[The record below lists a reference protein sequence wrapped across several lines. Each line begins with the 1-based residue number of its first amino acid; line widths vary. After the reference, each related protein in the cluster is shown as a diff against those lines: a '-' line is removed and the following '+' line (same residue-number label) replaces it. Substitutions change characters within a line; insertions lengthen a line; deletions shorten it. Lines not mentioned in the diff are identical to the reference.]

1 MYEYPSFQTLKV
13 HRQGGV
19 VSITIDNPPIN
30 LMDRTMIRD
39 LRGLV
44 DALDG
49 DADCRVAVFASA
61 NPDFFV
67 SHFDL
72 NIVLE
77 NLAKTSDAPPQKVD
91 KLNPMNAMFERYR
104 TLGKATIAVIEGR
117 TAGAGTEFAH
127 SLDMQFAAKGK
138 AFISQFEVA
147 LGLLPGGTGTQRLPP
162 LMNRSRAL
170 EMILGCDELDA
181 ETAERYGCVNR
192 ALASEEI
199 RSFVDRLARRIA
211 SFPAEAIAL
220 SKKAVDA
227 ALPDPMPGLLKESY
241 LASQLLATSEVKRR
255 FERILKLGAQTP
267 EFERDLVHQL
277 PRLHE

>member
-1 MYEYPSFQTLKV
+1 MHDYPSFQTLKL
-13 HRQGGV
+13 QKEGGV
-19 VSITIDNPPIN
+19 VSVTIDSPPIN
-30 LMDRTMIRD
+30 LMDRSMIRD

-44 DALDG
+44 DALDA
-49 DADCRVAVFASA
+49 DKDCRVAVFFSA

-72 NIVLE
+72 KIVLG
-77 NLAKTSDAPPQKVD
+77 NLAKGSDTLPQRPD

-127 SLDMQFAAKGK
+127 SLDMQFAARGK

-147 LGLLPGGTGTQRLPP
+147 LGLLPGGTGTQRLPL

-170 EMILGCDELDA
+170 EMVLGCDELDA
-181 ETAERYGCVNR
+181 DTAERYGCVNR
-192 ALASEEI
+192 ALESDEI
-199 RSFVDRLARRIA
+199 RSFVSRLAQRIA
-211 SFPAEAIAL
+211 SFPIEAIAL
-220 SKKAVDA
+220 AKKSVDA
-227 ALPDPMPGLLKESY
+227 AFPDPMPGLLEEGY
-241 LASQLLATSEVKRR
+241 LAAQLLATKEAKRR
-255 FERILKLGAQTP
+255 FERILELGAQTA
-267 EFERDLVHQL
+267 EFERALTQHL